1 MRAFGFSLAVLA
13 AMFASSASA
22 GPWLEKQGSG
32 QLITTTI
39 ATYSDDGFES
49 IPNPLGLPRLTLC
62 THFEYGATDDITFVL
77 DTALQRFSPGDLNF
91 GTSGYRLDK
100 AMAGARVPLMR
111 WANTVLSFEGLF
123 GTDAVYDNT
132 PRSIFDSTRSAAEAR
147 IMLGQNFSMF
157 GLKSF
162 LALEGGGRWRSGPP
176 ADEAIFDATLGM
188 APSPRS
194 LLLLQSFS
202 TASIDD
208 ARAPYRRYLLSK
220 AQASAAYRLYGGMWM
235 QAGGFASVAHT
246 HPGAER
252 GGMLSFWWKF

>member
-1 MRAFGFSLAVLA
+1 MRAHFISIVILA
-13 AMFASSASA
+13 AMFVSPASA

-39 ATYSDDGFES
+39 VTYSDDGFES
-49 IPNPLGLPRLTLC
+49 IPNPIGLPRFTLC
-62 THFEYGATDDITFVL
+62 TRFEYGATDDVTIIL
-77 DTALQRFSPGDLNF
+77 DAAFQRFSPGDLNF

-100 AMAGARVPLMR
+100 AMVGARVPLVR
-111 WANTVLSFEGLF
+111 WRNTVLSLEGTF

-132 PRSIFDSTRSAAEAR
+132 PRSIFASTRGAAEAR
-147 IMLGQNFSMF
+147 LMLGQSFTMF
-157 GLKSF
+157 GLDSF
-162 LALEGGGRWRSGPP
+162 TVFEAGGRWRSGPP
-176 ADEAIFDATLGM
+176 ADEAILDATLGM

-220 AQASAAYRLYGGMWM
+220 AQASAAYRLYGGVWL
-235 QAGGFASVAHT
+235 QAGAFGTVAHAHT
-246 HPGAER
+246 GAER
-252 GGMLSFWWKF
+252 GGMVSFWWKF